1 VKRFISFA
9 ITSAAMC
16 VTTLPRMSF
25 AAPQFTQTAEQCVS
39 RQDFVAGTNNVPYPF
54 SRFVNTCNVT
64 ISLTLTT
71 ASSGNNGPGE
81 PGPGAFMVM
90 NWEDGQ
96 PKPVRWFACAFPGV
110 PDAYGN
116 TYILPP
122 SFTTSSYRCVVPNG
136 STQFHMNGG
145 RP

>member
-1 VKRFISFA
+1 VKQFISLA
-9 ITSAAMC
+9 ICGAAMC
-16 VTTLPRMSF
+16 VTILPRDSF
-25 AAPQFTQTAEQCVS
+25 AAPQFTQTAEQCVT
-39 RQDFVAGTNNVPYPF
+39 RKDFDAGTNNVPYPF
-54 SRFVNTCNVT
+54 SRFVNTCNVA

-71 ASSGNNGPGE
+71 ESSGNNGPGA

-90 NWEDGQ
+90 NWENGQ
-96 PKPVRWFACAFPGV
+96 PKFVRWFACVFPGV

-122 SFTTSSYRCVVPNG
+122 SFATSSYRCVVPNG
-136 STQFHMNGG
+136 STQIHMNAG